1 MSTAAPNEEGNGGMQ
16 IAYAVRDAEF
26 EGKGL
31 FSTEKI
37 AQGTLIWRFRV
48 GDNVTEYDEPA
59 ATKHLETLTMPEAK
73 DFLDLTYGI
82 RDKLCFIRDD
92 GRFMNHSTQP
102 NCITDMSTGNT
113 YALRDIEPD
122 EQLFEDYARFEHP
135 AFLFPLL
142 EKYQCA
148 PNYYEIPADVYPDDK
163 KLRSKSTSTCST
175 NSESID
181 SAADPKCVTITSITR
196 DDLLVHLSSNT
207 IGHQHRSAM
216 HE

>member
-1 MSTAAPNEEGNGGMQ
+1 MSAVAPNEGGNGGMQ

-31 FSTEKI
+31 FSMENI
-37 AQGTLIWRFRV
+37 LQGTLIWRFRV

-59 ATKHLETLTMPEAK
+59 ATKHLETLTMPEAR

-82 RDKLCFIRDD
+82 GDKLCFIRDD
-92 GRFMNHSTQP
+92 GRFMNHSIQP
-102 NCITDMSTGNT
+102 NCITNMSTGNT
-113 YALRDIEPD
+113 YALRDIEPN

-148 PNYYEIPADVYPDDK
+148 PDYYEIPEDDYPGDM
-163 KLRSKSTSTCST
+163 KLRSTSTVTCST
-175 NSESID
+175 NSEFVD
-181 SAADPKCVTITSITR
+181 SSADAKCVALTKGDINVS
-196 DDLLVHLSSNT
+196 
-207 IGHQHRSAM
+207 
-216 HE
+216 